1 MLDNRGVDLD
11 PGWINRRLHDLARDL
26 ESLRSERRAAATM
39 ISAGDY
45 TVTGGGSVRVLDG
58 GGVAVT
64 GGGSVSVAGGL
75 LEVTGGGDIVIRDGG
90 TFETR
95 HPNGNLALSLGPMI
109 TGGGNPAQGLI
120 MRDPLGAFV
129 ATLYSD
135 EVNGER
141 VVLFGSSADRLKLAQ
156 ILANEVLIYGS
167 NPNTY
172 LWITPTGDVQLQ
184 PDVANGKSVI
194 IGHNTTANAANTYM
208 DSVGRV
214 YRSTSS
220 RRYKQ
225 DERPADIDVSKVLA
239 LQPRV
244 FRSRDEVEDEGE
256 AAPTHVGFI
265 AEEAA
270 DLGLDLWVSRDEA
283 GDPESF
289 AYPLWGVA
297 QQAVIQAQQ
306 AQIDALTAQVAA
318 LSEQVAALS
327 PTPTTTTKRTL

>member
-11 PGWINRRLHDLARDL
+11 PGWINRRLHDLARDM

-39 ISAGDY
+39 ISAGDF
-45 TVTGGGSVRVLDG
+45 TVSGGGSVRVLDG
-58 GGVAVT
+58 GGVT
-64 GGGSVSVAGGL
+64 
-75 LEVTGGGDIVIRDGG
+75 VTGGGDIVIRDGG
-90 TFETR
+90 EF
-95 HPNGNLALSLGPMI
+95 HVLHSNGQMALYMGPYLVGA
-109 TGGGNPAQGLI
+109 TTNVGLLI
-120 MRDPLGAFV
+120 RDPSGLPILSGEYDTV
-129 ATLYSD
+129 T
-135 EVNGER
+135 GER
-141 VVLFGSSADRLKLAQ
+141 RVRLG
-156 ILANEVLIYGS
+156 N
-167 NPNTY
+167 
-172 LWITPTGDVQLQ
+172 ITPAGARLASLMTAAADSVFYGPNDSVYLYMDPAGDISIR
-184 PDVANGKSVI
+184 PDLAAGKSVI

-208 DSVGRV
+208 DTVGRV

-239 LQPRV
+239 LEPRV
-244 FRSRDEVEDEGE
+244 FRSRDEVEDEGD

-318 LSEQVAALS
+318 LSEQVAALT